1 MLQKITKAF
10 GVDATFFANEDSL
23 RLLAAGTSENHVASN
38 LFMVAVALVLVMSIS
53 SESSRRWVS
62 GDREDKVVSYNL
74 RHPNRGVSVE

>member
-1 MLQKITKAF
+1 MRIRWARVLLMITITLISI
-10 GVDATFFANEDSL
+10 GD
-23 RLLAAGTSENHVASN
+23 LLAAGTSEHHVASN

-74 RHPNRGVSVE
+74 RHPNRGLSVE